1 MLTSSPASRSAIA
14 SDGGLRG
21 PYISPISP
29 PYLPCISRS
38 AIASDEGLRGL
49 FKGVSINVFKVYRRF
64 TPLTPLLSCP
74 QDSAAAVLCAML

>member
-1 MLTSSPASRSAIA
+1 MLTSSPS
-14 SDGGLRG
+14 
-21 PYISPISP
+21 
-29 PYLPCISRS
+29 SRS

-74 QDSAAAVLCAML
+74 QDSAAALLCAML